1 MTVTASGRC
10 PDCAQPASGKFCASC
25 GARLA
30 ITHCPSCGTATAPGA
45 KFCANCGQSFLGDDR
60 KTATNTP
67 ISNLN
72 VGFWTPWR
80 ITTVLGLISVI
91 AIIWAL
97 MGRGPVG
104 GGNAPTATAP
114 GAPPD
119 ISNLTPREQFTRL
132 ADRVETSMEAGDT
145 ATVVKFFPMVEGA
158 FTNLPPGD
166 QDADARFHLCLLR
179 AQIGHFPS
187 AVAEIDTIVA
197 SAPNHLFAD
206 YLRAIIADLQR
217 DTTGGRKARAAFRK
231 HYPAEIAVKRPEY
244 DAHKT
249 LLDAFLKTT
258 PEK

>member
-1 MTVTASGRC
+1 MLGVIAV
-10 PDCAQPASGKFCASC
+10 
-25 GARLA
+25 LA
-30 ITHCPSCGTATAPGA
+30 I
-45 KFCANCGQSFLGDDR
+45 
-60 KTATNTP
+60 
-67 ISNLN
+67 
-72 VGFWTPWR
+72 V
-80 ITTVLGLISVI
+80 
-91 AIIWAL
+91 WAL
-97 MGRGPVG
+97 VGRGSG
-104 GGNAPTATAP
+104 GAVAAVAAAAP

-166 QDADARFHLCLLR
+166 RDADARFHLSLLR

-197 SAPNHLFAD
+197 TAPNHLFAD

-217 DTTGGRKARAAFRK
+217 DTTAARKARAAFRK
-231 HYPAEIAVKRPEY
+231 HYAQEIAAKRPEY
-244 DAHKT
+244 EAHQA
-249 LLDAFLKTT
+249 LLDAFIKTT